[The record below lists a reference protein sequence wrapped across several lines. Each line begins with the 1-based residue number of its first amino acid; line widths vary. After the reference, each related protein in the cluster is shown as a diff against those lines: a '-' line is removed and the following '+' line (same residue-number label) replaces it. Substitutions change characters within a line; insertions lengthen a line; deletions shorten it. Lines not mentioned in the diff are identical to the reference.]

1 MTYPYGAHICVA
13 EVDAGTG
20 GVEVLRYL
28 VVYEVGRAVNP
39 VLVEGQLRGGVA
51 QGVGGALFE
60 QFVYS
65 EDGQPQVTTF
75 MDYLMPTASE
85 IPDIEITVREDAPA
99 STNEL
104 GVRGAGEGGLT
115 GAGAAVAGAVADALG
130 VEAVDQLP
138 LTPALLLRYIDEGTT
153 KVA

>member
-1 MTYPYGAHICVA
+1 
-13 EVDAGTG
+13 
-20 GVEVLRYL
+20 
-28 VVYEVGRAVNP
+28 
-39 VLVEGQLRGGVA
+39 
-51 QGVGGALFE
+51 
-60 QFVYS
+60 
-65 EDGQPQVTTF
+65 
-75 MDYLMPTASE
+75 
-85 IPDIEITVREDAPA
+85 VREDAPA

-130 VEAVDQLP
+130 LEAVDQLP

>member
-1 MTYPYGAHICVA
+1 
-13 EVDAGTG
+13 
-20 GVEVLRYL
+20 L
-28 VVYEVGRAVNP
+28 
-39 VLVEGQLRGGVA
+39 
-51 QGVGGALFE
+51 E
-60 QFVYS
+60 QFAYD

-85 IPDIEITVREDAPA
+85 VPDIEVTVREDAPA

-115 GAGAAVAGAVADALG
+115 AAGAAVAGAVADALG
-130 VEAVDQLP
+130 IEAVDQLP
-138 LTPALLLRYIDEGTT
+138 LTPALLLRYLDEGTT